1 MDWNNITLKQFYE
14 LTELNSNMDVTDLVR
29 ERFRIIFG
37 ENIDELSIAEYSRK
51 VKELDFLSTPIKK
64 GKVKTKYIINGHEYE
79 LMTNPFLMSAGQY
92 LDFTVTAQNE
102 HKDEDILSIL
112 FIPKGAKYNDGSY
125 SMDTVKEDMLSLPI
139 TDVVTLGDFFFRLLG
154 KWKRLFQTFLKLKI
168 WKMKRK
174 ATTEEEKELLRKLMS
189 VMDSYYII

>member
-51 VKELDFLSTPIKK
+51 VKELDFISTPIKK

-79 LMTNPFLMSAGQY
+79 LMTNVFMMSAGQY

-139 TDVVTLGDFFFRLLG
+139 TDVVTLGDFFFRLLRS
-154 KWKRLFQTFLKLKI
+154 WKRLFQTFLKLKI

-174 ATTEEEKELLRKLMS
+174 ATTEEKMEILRKLMS

>member
-51 VKELDFLSTPIKK
+51 VKELDFISTPIKK

-79 LMTNPFLMSAGQY
+79 LMTNPFMMSAGQY

-139 TDVVTLGDFFFRLLG
+139 TDVVTLGDFFFRLLN
-154 KWKRLFQTFLKLKI
+154 KYKRLFQTFLKLKMR
-168 WKMKRK
+168 KMKRK
-174 ATTEEEKELLRKLMS
+174 ATTEEEKELLRKLTAN
-189 VMDSYYII
+189 MDYYFTT

>member
-79 LMTNPFLMSAGQY
+79 LMTNPFMMSAGQY

-102 HKDEDILSIL
+102 HKDEDLLSIL

-125 SMDTVKEDMLSLPI
+125 DMDTVKEDMLSLPI
-139 TDVVTLGDFFFRLLG
+139 TDVVTLGDFFFRLLN
-154 KWKRLFQTFLKLKI
+154 KYKRLFQTFLKLKMR
-168 WKMKRK
+168 KMKRK
-174 ATTEEEKELLRKLMS
+174 ATTEEEKELLRKLTAN
-189 VMDSYYII
+189 MDYYFTT

>member
-37 ENIDELSIAEYSRK
+37 ENIDELSISEYSRR

-79 LMTNPFLMSAGQY
+79 LMTNPFMMSAGQY

-102 HKDEDILSIL
+102 HKEEDILSIL

-139 TDVVTLGDFFFRLLG
+139 TDVVTLGGFFFRLLRS
-154 KWKRLFQTFLKLKI
+154 WKRLFQTFLKLKI

-174 ATTEEEKELLRKLMS
+174 ATTEEEREIIRKLMS

>member
-79 LMTNPFLMSAGQY
+79 LMTNPFMMSAGQY

-102 HKDEDILSIL
+102 HKDEDLLSIL

-125 SMDTVKEDMLSLPI
+125 DMDTVKEDMLSLPI
-139 TDVVTLGDFFFRLLG
+139 TDVVTLGDFFFRLLRS
-154 KWKRLFQTFLKLKI
+154 WKRLFQTFLKLKI

-174 ATTEEEKELLRKLMS
+174 ATTEEEKEVLRKLMS

>member
-51 VKELDFLSTPIKK
+51 VKELDFISTPIKK

-79 LMTNPFLMSAGQY
+79 LMTNPFMMSAGQY

-102 HKDEDILSIL
+102 HKDEDLLSIL

-139 TDVVTLGDFFFRLLG
+139 TDVVTLGDFFFRLLRS
-154 KWKRLFQTFLKLKI
+154 WKRLFQTFLKLKI

>member
-37 ENIDELSIAEYSRK
+37 ENIDELSITEYSRK
-51 VKELDFLSTPIKK
+51 VKELDFISTPIKK

-79 LMTNPFLMSAGQY
+79 LMTNPFMMSAGQY

-102 HKDEDILSIL
+102 HKDEDILAIL

-139 TDVVTLGDFFFRLLG
+139 TDVVTLGDFFFRLLN
-154 KWKRLFQTFLKLKI
+154 KYKRLFQTFLKLKMR
-168 WKMKRK
+168 KMKRK
-174 ATTEEEKELLRKLMS
+174 ATTEEEKELLRKLTAN
-189 VMDSYYII
+189 MDSYYII

>member
-37 ENIDELSIAEYSRK
+37 ENIDELNIAEYSRK
-51 VKELDFLSTPIKK
+51 VKELDFISTPIKK

-79 LMTNPFLMSAGQY
+79 LMTNPFMMSAGQY

-102 HKDEDILSIL
+102 HKDEDLLSIL

-139 TDVVTLGDFFFRLLG
+139 TDVVTLGDFFFRLLRS
-154 KWKRLFQTFLKLKI
+154 WKRLFQTFLKLKI

-174 ATTEEEKELLRKLMS
+174 ATTEKEKEVLRKLMS

>member
-51 VKELDFLSTPIKK
+51 VKELDFISTPIKK

-79 LMTNPFLMSAGQY
+79 LMTNPFMMSAGQY
-92 LDFTVTAQNE
+92 LDFTVTAQNK

-139 TDVVTLGDFFFRLLG
+139 TDVVTLGDFFFRLLN
-154 KWKRLFQTFLKLKI
+154 KYKRLFQTFLKIKMR
-168 WKMKRK
+168 KMKRK
-174 ATTEEEKELLRKLMS
+174 ATTEEEKELLRKLTAN
-189 VMDSYYII
+189 MDYYFTT